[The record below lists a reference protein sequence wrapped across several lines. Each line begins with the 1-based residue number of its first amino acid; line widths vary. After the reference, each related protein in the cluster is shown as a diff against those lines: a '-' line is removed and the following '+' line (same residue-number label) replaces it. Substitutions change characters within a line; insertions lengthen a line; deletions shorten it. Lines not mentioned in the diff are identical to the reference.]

1 MEVGDP
7 QDGGCLAWAIVF
19 ASFMVSFL
27 QVPTNFPFLQV
38 FNFFLKIV
46 EEGGELRERLSKCCN
61 VVRN

>member
-27 QVPTNFPFLQV
+27 QVPTNFSFLHV
-38 FNFFLKIV
+38 LNFFWQTV
-46 EEGGELRERLSKCCN
+46 GEVGELREQLSKCCN